1 MAQPVQAANSNFDS
15 TEKGITKQLTKLRW
29 FNFLSQYNKDGDKED
44 GDKVKGIFDFFF
56 NKQVHVWS

>member
-29 FNFLSQYNKDGDKED
+29 FNFLSQYNKDGDK
-44 GDKVKGIFDFFF
+44 VKGIFDFFF
-56 NKQVHVWS
+56 NKRVHVWS